1 MTRTERSISPRAL
14 RRDRSE
20 NKEGV
25 DTGMRKGG
33 AGAHNWGSLDEEARA
48 EREGLEDEQLDV
60 KAAIDDGDEICAHSW
75 SVE

>member
-33 AGAHNWGSLDEEARA
+33 AGAHNWGSIDEEARIYA
-48 EREGLEDEQLDV
+48 L
-60 KAAIDDGDEICAHSW
+60 HSW
-75 SVE
+75 QALYDFAPEVYIG

>member
-33 AGAHNWGSLDEEARA
+33 AGAHNWGSIDEEARA

-60 KAAIDDGDEICAHSW
+60 KAAIDDGDEICALS
-75 SVE
+75 SLM